1 MTEQVQSIGSE
12 VPAAE
17 VPVAPEPARPT
28 RDKPWVMRTYAGH
41 STPKDSNAL
50 YRRNLE
56 KGQTGLSVAFD
67 LPTQT
72 GYDPDDELAR
82 GEVGKVGVPV
92 THMGDM
98 RALFDSIPLGE
109 MNTSMTINATAMWLL
124 ALYQAVAE
132 EQGADP
138 KQLAGT
144 TQNDIIK
151 EYLSRGTYVFPP
163 GPSLRLITDMV
174 AYTVTEIPKWN
185 PINICSYHLQE
196 AGATPVQEISYAL
209 CTAIA
214 VLDAVKAAGQVP
226 EEQFG
231 QVCARISFFVNA
243 GVRFVE
249 EMCKMRAFT
258 QLWDELLLE
267 RYGVQDAKHRRFRYG
282 VQVNSLGLTEA
293 QPENNVQRIVLEMLG
308 VTLSKD
314 ARARAVQLPAWN
326 EALGLPRPWDQQW
339 SLRLQQVLA
348 FETDLLEYD
357 DLFTGS
363 VVVEG
368 KVASLKDEVR
378 KEIDKVQAMGGAVAA
393 VESGYMKSALVASH
407 AERRRRIEA
416 GEDVVVGVNKFTTT
430 EPNPLTADV
439 EGSIM
444 TVDPEVEQHAVD
456 AVRAWRAARD
466 AAAVDEALRGLRDA
480 AKTDANLMTAT
491 VACAKAGVTTGEWA
505 GALREVFGEYR
516 APTGVSGAMASG
528 EAGSAIAAVRE
539 AVKQTGEEMGVRL
552 RFLVG
557 KPGLDGHSNG
567 AEQIAVR
574 ARDCGFEVVY
584 QGIRL
589 TASQIVSAAVE
600 EDVHVIGLSILSG
613 SHMEAVPAVL
623 KGLQEAGV
631 GDVPV
636 VVGGIIPEGDAR
648 RLKEQGVAAVYTPK
662 DFELTDIM
670 RSVVEVVRAANGL
683 APL

>member
-12 VPAAE
+12 VPGVPAE
-17 VPVAPEPARPT
+17 TPRPT

-92 THMGDM
+92 THLGDM
-98 RALFDSIPLGE
+98 RALFDAIPLDT

-132 EQGADP
+132 EQGADAQ
-138 KQLAGT
+138 QLAGT

-214 VLDAVKAAGQVP
+214 VLDAVQAAGQVP
-226 EEQFG
+226 EERFG
-231 QVCARISFFVNA
+231 EVCARISFFVNA

-249 EMCKMRAFT
+249 ELCKMRAFT

-267 RYGVQDAKHRRFRYG
+267 RYGVQDPKHRRFRYG

-339 SLRLQQVLA
+339 SLRFQQVLA

-368 KVASLKDEVR
+368 KVASLKQQVR
-378 KEIDKVQAMGGAVAA
+378 DEIDRVQAMGGAVAA
-393 VESGYMKSALVASH
+393 VESGYMKSALVSSH

-416 GEDVVVGVNKFTTT
+416 GEDVVVGVNRFTST
-430 EPNPLTADV
+430 EPNPLTAD
-439 EGSIM
+439 IDKAIL
-444 TVDPEVEQHAVD
+444 TVDPEVEQQAIE
-456 AVRAWRAARD
+456 AVRAWRAQRD

-480 AKTDANLMTAT
+480 AKTENNLMTAT
-491 VACAKAGVTTGEWA
+491 VACARAGVTTGEWA

-516 APTGVSGAMASG
+516 APTGVSGAVAAGSG
-528 EAGSAIAAVRE
+528 TAGSAIAAVRE
-539 AVKQTGEEMGVRL
+539 AVRQTGEEMGVRL

-589 TASQIVSAAVE
+589 TAGQIVAAAVE

-613 SHMEAVPAVL
+613 SHMDAVPAVL
-623 KGLQEAGV
+623 AGLREAGV

-636 VVGGIIPEGDAR
+636 VVGGIIPDGDAR

-662 DFELTDIM
+662 DFELTDIL

-683 APL
+683 ASLQD

>member
-1 MTEQVQSIGSE
+1 MSE
-12 VPAAE
+12 
-17 VPVAPEPARPT
+17 

-41 STPKDSNAL
+41 STPAKSNEL
-50 YRRNLE
+50 YRTNLA

-72 GYDPDDELAR
+72 GYDPDNELAR

-92 THMGDM
+92 THVGDM
-98 RALFDSIPLGE
+98 RALFDGIPLAE

-124 ALYQAVAE
+124 ALYQTVAE

-138 KQLAGT
+138 EQLQGT
-144 TQNDIIK
+144 TQNDIVK

-174 AYTVTEIPKWN
+174 AYTVTAIPKWN

-209 CTAIA
+209 STALA
-214 VLDAVKAAGQVP
+214 VLDAVKASGQVP
-226 EEQFG
+226 EERFG
-231 QVCARISFFVNA
+231 DVCARISFFVNA

-258 QLWDELLLE
+258 RLWDEVLQE
-267 RYGVQDAKHRRFRYG
+267 RYGVTDPKQRRFRYG

-314 ARARAVQLPAWN
+314 ARARAIQLPAWN

-339 SLRLQQVLA
+339 SLRMQQVLA
-348 FETDLLEYD
+348 YETDLLEHE
-357 DLFTGS
+357 DLFEGS
-363 VVVEG
+363 LVVER
-368 KVASLKDEVR
+368 KVAELCEAVR
-378 KEIDKVQAMGGAVAA
+378 AEIDTVQGLGGAIEA
-393 VESGYMKSALVASH
+393 VEYMKTSLVASH

-416 GEDVVVGVNKFTTT
+416 GEEVVVGVNRFTTT
-430 EPNPLTADV
+430 EPNPLLADA
-439 EGSIM
+439 EGAIL
-444 TVDPEVEQHAVD
+444 TVDPAVEQHAIE
-456 AVRAWRAARD
+456 ALAAWRAARD
-466 AAAVDEALRGLRDA
+466 AVAVDEALVALRDA
-480 AKTDANLMTAT
+480 AKTDTNLMAAT
-491 VACAKAGVTTGEWA
+491 LACARAGVTTGEWA

-516 APTGVSGAMASG
+516 APTGVSGAVAGG
-528 EAGSAIAAVRE
+528 EAGEAIAAVRE
-539 AVKQTGEEMGVRL
+539 RVRQTGEELGTRL

-574 ARDCGFEVVY
+574 ARDVGFEVVY

-589 TASQIVSAAVE
+589 TPAQIVAAAVE

-623 KGLQEAGV
+623 EGLRAAGA
-631 GDVPV
+631 GEVPV
-636 VVGGIIPEGDAR
+636 VVGGIIPEGDAE
-648 RLKEQGVAAVYTPK
+648 RLREQGVAAVFTPK
-662 DFELTDIM
+662 DYDLTEVMNRIVD
-670 RSVVEVVRAANGL
+670 VVRGVSNL
-683 APL
+683 T